1 MCESTKYY
9 NCKTFFSTF
18 TALITIEMT
27 KFLYKIILFLFPLLL
42 VCACQ
47 EKEKPIE
54 TEIETE
60 DINVDT
66 VTVLEHLLERGKL
79 VAATDFGVF
88 NYRMSDGKPT
98 GFEYELLNDFCT
110 SNNLKLELL
119 VIDDLDSCLSMLDS
133 CQIDVLATG
142 IGTNREMKQKYL
154 LTTPILT
161 QRSVL
166 VQRMPKRWHDMS
178 TGNEIENQLLR
189 SPMDLAGKT
198 IVLPKGSHNIKVLQ
212 HLSDEIGD
220 TIFIVESDT
229 LNSLDLVRQVSEGII
244 DYTVVEE
251 YVAQMADANFS
262 GLDTKLA
269 VSIEQPLGWA
279 LKNHGNDSSLL
290 IAVNTWIDN
299 YEQRNMRRVL
309 ARYVKK
315 GNDFK
320 SSKAESEGHIC
331 EYDKAIRKV
340 AKNIGW
346 DWRLLASIIYQ
357 ESRFKPDLE
366 SDKGAFGLMQLMPV
380 IMEQYEID
388 YDATPEEQLA
398 AGGKLIKYLDKCLA
412 DKVMDST
419 ERVKFVLAAYN
430 SGLGHIYDAR
440 RLAEKYGKDPNVWTD
455 NVDYFIL
462 NKSKS
467 QYYND
472 TCCRNGYLRG
482 TETYRFV
489 DEVMERYE
497 HYRALVN

>member
-1 MCESTKYY
+1 MIVFH
-9 NCKTFFSTF
+9 NKTAF
-18 TALITIEMT
+18 
-27 KFLYKIILFLFPLLL
+27 LFLFLLCL
-42 VCACQ
+42 AGCQ
-47 EKEKPIE
+47 NNDIQENEE
-54 TEIETE
+54 TEIVCIDTAGTE
-60 DINVDT
+60 NST
-66 VTVLEHLLERGKL
+66 SSLEQLLEKGKL
-79 VAATDFGVF
+79 VAVTDCGVF
-88 NYRMSDGKPT
+88 NYRMTDGKPT
-98 GFEYELLNDFCT
+98 GFEYELLNDLC
-110 SNNLKLELL
+110 SSLNVKLELT
-119 VIDDLDSCLSMLDS
+119 VVDDIDSCFQLLDSCR
-133 CQIDVLATG
+133 IDLLATG
-142 IGTNREMKQKYL
+142 VSTNKAMKRRYL
-154 LTTPILT
+154 LTSPILM

-189 SPMDLAGKT
+189 SPLDLAGKT
-198 IVLPKGSHNIKVLQ
+198 IVLPKGSHNVKVLH
-212 HLSDEIGD
+212 HLSNVIGD
-220 TIFIVESDT
+220 TIIIIENDS
-229 LNSLDLVRQVSEGII
+229 LNSLDLVRQVSESKI

-251 YVAQMADANFS
+251 YVAQMADAYFS

-269 VSIEQPLGWA
+269 LSIEQPLGWA
-279 LKNHGNDSSLL
+279 MKKNGNDSSLL
-290 IAVNTWIDN
+290 IAINNWIDN

-309 ARYVKK
+309 ARYVKN
-315 GNDFK
+315 GNSIM
-320 SSKAESEGHIC
+320 SSKAAPEGRIC

-357 ESRFKPDLE
+357 ESRFKADLE

-380 IMEQYEID
+380 TMEQYEID
-388 YDATPEEQLA
+388 YDSSPEEQLV
-398 AGGKLIKYLDKCLA
+398 AGGKLIHYLDKCLA
-412 DKVMDST
+412 DKVVDSA